1 MYDPRKV
8 VIFGGSGH
16 AKVIVDIIESN
27 NNFELIGFIDKL
39 MPQETIILNYR
50 VLGDEALLPKLM
62 NKFKFNKGVIGIGDN
77 FVRSK
82 VVDVVKKIAPD
93 FQFINCFHH
102 SAKLSNHCKFG
113 VGNVVMPGV
122 SINASTIISD
132 HCILNT
138 NSSLDH
144 DCRMESFSSLAPNS
158 AVGGNC
164 SIGQFSYVGIGSSI
178 LHGVSIEDN
187 CIVGG
192 SSFLNKDA
200 ISDSTYYGIPAKR
213 ISDRK
218 LGDNYL

>member
-8 VIFGGSGH
+8 VIFGSSGH
-16 AKVIVDIIESN
+16 AKVIVDIIESDI
-27 NNFELIGFIDKL
+27 NFELIGFIDRSITPEKK
-39 MPQETIILNYR
+39 ILNYS
-50 VLGDEALLPKLM
+50 VIGEESILPKLM
-62 NKFKFNKGVIGIGDN
+62 QKYKFNKGVVGIGDN

-82 VVDVVKKIAPD
+82 VVDFVKGIVPD
-93 FQFINCFHH
+93 FQFINCIHN

-113 VGNVVMPGV
+113 VGNVIMPGV

-144 DCRMESFSSLAPNS
+144 DCRMASFSSLAPNA

-164 SIGQFSYVGIGSSI
+164 SIGQFSNIGIGASVF
-178 LHGVSIEDN
+178 HGVSIEEN

-192 SSFLNKDA
+192 GSVLNKDA
-200 ISDSTYYGIPAKR
+200 KSNSTYYGIPAKR

-218 LGDNYL
+218 LGDCYL

>member
-1 MYDPRKV
+1 MYDPHKI

-39 MPQETIILNYR
+39 IPADTIVLNYK
-50 VLGDEALLPKLM
+50 VIGDESSLPKLM
-62 NKFKFNKGVIGIGDN
+62 SKYKFNKGVVGIGDN

-82 VVDVVKKIAPD
+82 VVDFIKRTAPE
-93 FQFINCFHH
+93 FQFINCIHN
-102 SAKLSNHCKFG
+102 SAKISNYCEFG

-144 DCRMESFSSLAPNS
+144 DCRMGSYSSLAPNS
-158 AVGGNC
+158 AIGGNC
-164 SIGQFSYVGIGSSI
+164 SIGKFSYVGIGASI
-178 LHGVSIEDN
+178 FQGVSIKEN
-187 CIVGG
+187 CILGGG
-192 SSFLNKDA
+192 SVLNKDA
-200 ISDSTYYGIPAKR
+200 ISDSTYYGTPAKK

-218 LGDNYL
+218 LGDKYL